1 MSDSNKNEG
10 EIRQYLGFS
19 LNGQRYG
26 LPIGSVKEISTVA
39 EVTTVPR
46 VPKFVLGVMN
56 LRGKIIPVIDLRVR
70 FEVEVTPFTR
80 DTCIV
85 IVEGIQGEVGLVVD
99 KVEEVLNF
107 VETQVKAPPAMGSEA
122 FMKYVNG
129 IARFNDELVML
140 VDVQHVMSFQEFQ
153 DVLSPTPEE
162 AA

>member
-1 MSDSNKNEG
+1 MSDTIKKEG

-19 LNGQRYG
+19 LNAQRYG
-26 LPIGSVKEISTVA
+26 LPIGSVKEISTVG
-39 EVTTVPR
+39 EVTAVPR

-70 FEVEVTPFTR
+70 FEVTASAFTR

-85 IVEGIQGEVGLVVD
+85 IVEGAQGEVGLVVD

-107 VETQVKAPPAMGSEA
+107 VEAQVKAPPAMGSDA

-129 IARFNDELVML
+129 IARFNEELVML
-140 VDVQHVMSFQEFQ
+140 IDVQHVMSFQEYQ
-153 DVLSPTPEE
+153 DILTSEE

>member
-1 MSDSNKNEG
+1 MSEANKNEG

-19 LNGQRYG
+19 LNAQRYG

-39 EVTTVPR
+39 EVTPVPR

-56 LRGKIIPVIDLRVR
+56 LRGKIIPVIDLRIR
-70 FEVEVTPFTR
+70 FEVEVTTFTR

-85 IVEGIQGEVGLVVD
+85 IVEGSQGEVGLVVD

-107 VETQVKAPPAMGSEA
+107 AEAQVKAPPAMGSDA

-140 VDVQHVMSFQEFQ
+140 VDVHHVMSFQEYQ
-153 DVLSPTPEE
+153 DILSSEE